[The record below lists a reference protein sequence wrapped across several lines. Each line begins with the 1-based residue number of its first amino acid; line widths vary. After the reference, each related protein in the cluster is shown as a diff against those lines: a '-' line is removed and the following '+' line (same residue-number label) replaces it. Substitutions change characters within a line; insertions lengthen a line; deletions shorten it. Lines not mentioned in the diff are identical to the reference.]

1 MARKTDQL
9 LGVIDQA
16 KGASEFELAIE
27 EITRDG
33 YTILE
38 DVLCDSDLEFLTSG
52 DLERIYEAQC
62 TEIGGH
68 ERMLEIGEDGS
79 VKHLY
84 YYDPLY
90 AQLLKKELPVSI
102 AKHFLGEK
110 ISLYLQ
116 NAILN
121 SPGVEN
127 PASVWHRDLPYQ
139 HYVSDSPLAI
149 TTLYVID
156 EFTPQTGGTWVLP
169 GSHKFG
175 EFPSEAYVSK
185 HRHQLSAPAGAAI
198 VFDSMLYHQAGYNQS
213 TGMRRSI
220 GQTFTVPIIRPQ
232 MNSPA
237 LLEGRYS
244 DDAFLNMV
252 FSYGYVS
259 AESALDYRLKRLP
272 LGAERVHPGRG
283 KRLSNIGE

>member
-16 KGASEFELAIE
+16 KGISEFELAIE
-27 EITRDG
+27 EIARNG

-38 DVLCDSDLEFLTSG
+38 DVLSDSDLEFLTSG

-68 ERMLEIGEDGS
+68 ETMLEIGEDGS

-84 YYDPLY
+84 YYDAFY

-169 GSHKFG
+169 GSHKFA
-175 EFPSEAYVSK
+175 EFPSQAYVSRHK
-185 HRHQLSAPAGAAI
+185 HQLSAPAGSAI

-213 TGMRRSI
+213 MDMRRSI

-232 MNSPA
+232 MNSPT

-244 DDAFLNMV
+244 EDAFLNMV
-252 FSYGYVS
+252 FSYGYIS

-272 LGAERVHPGRG
+272 LGAERLHPGRG

>member
-16 KGASEFELAIE
+16 KVTSEFDLAIE
-27 EITRDG
+27 EITRNG
-33 YTILE
+33 YTILTG
-38 DVLCDSDLEFLTSG
+38 VLSDSDLEFLTSG
-52 DLERIYEAQC
+52 DLERIYETQC
-62 TEIGGH
+62 REIGGH
-68 ERMLEIGEDGS
+68 EKMLEIGEDGS

-84 YYDPLY
+84 YYDPFY
-90 AQLLKKELPVSI
+90 VELLKKEFPVSI

-116 NAILN
+116 NAIMN

-175 EFPSEAYVSK
+175 EFPSEAYVSR
-185 HRHQLSAPAGAAI
+185 HRHQLSAPAGSAI
-198 VFDSMLYHQAGYNQS
+198 VLDSMLYHQAGYNQS

-220 GQTFTVPIIRPQ
+220 GQTFSVPIIRPQ
-232 MNSPA
+232 IKSPA
-237 LLEGRYS
+237 LLGGRYS

-252 FSYGYVS
+252 FSYDFDS

-272 LGAERVHPGRG
+272 LGAERVDPGSG
-283 KRLSNIGE
+283 KRLSNIGQ